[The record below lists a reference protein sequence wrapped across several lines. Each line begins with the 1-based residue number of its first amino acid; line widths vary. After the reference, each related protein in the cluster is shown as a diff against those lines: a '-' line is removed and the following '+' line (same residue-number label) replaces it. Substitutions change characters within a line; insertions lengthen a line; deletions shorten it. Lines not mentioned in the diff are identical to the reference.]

1 MNMSNKKDIDS
12 ITRYLPDDLTLQARN
27 LLNEFGNQVNEIRLR
42 VGRPAVAMLTDRHI
56 LINKDRLI
64 TAEDINACLEKLCDY
79 SVYSHQNEISQGF
92 ITLPGGHRVGICGT
106 ACKDKSG
113 CRTVKYISSLN
124 IRIAGE
130 HIGCSDG
137 IFERVFKGRISGV
150 LVAGPPCSGKT
161 TLLKDFALKLSSSP
175 FFRKTVIVDERGELA
190 AMYRGE
196 PFNTIGEFCDVLS
209 GYPKAEGILNAVRT
223 LSPEVIICDELGSSD
238 DVEAVC
244 DVINAGVVIISSVH
258 ACNAEELYRR
268 MPVKKL
274 LKSGAFEKI
283 ALLKGGSARC
293 QLDSIIEVDCNG
305 I

>member
-1 MNMSNKKDIDS
+1 MGKNLNNVIIIK
-12 ITRYLPDDLTLQARN
+12 YLPDYLQKEAHDLISEA
-27 LLNEFGNQVNEIRLR
+27 GHHVNEIRLR
-42 VGRPAVAMLTDRHI
+42 VGRPAVAMLTSGHRTICKDKP
-56 LINKDRLI
+56 LTSDEINI
-64 TAEDINACLEKLCDY
+64 CFEKICDY
-79 SVYSHQNEISQGF
+79 SVYSHQRELSDGF
-92 ITLPGGHRVGICGT
+92 ITLPGGNRVGICGT
-106 ACKDKSG
+106 ACVDKSG
-113 CRTVKYISSLN
+113 NRTVKNISSLN
-124 IRIAGE
+124 IRITNE
-130 HIGCSDG
+130 FVGCSDD
-137 IFERVFKGRISGV
+137 IFKRLYSERVKGT